1 MLLKRVGSTTVEEA
15 AAALSVASMTAR
27 QHLTGLERDGLVDST
42 KVRRATGRPHY
53 LYRLTPRG
61 EELFPRRFD
70 VVAKLLLQEV
80 GRLLAEDIDGLEADE
95 KRSLVIQRAADRLAE
110 GLGGLGSG
118 LSLAERV
125 AAATAVLQGIGG
137 FAEWNETED
146 GYEIRDYNCF
156 FAHIEMEESN
166 GCEWHQQLLTRLLD
180 HPVVEDVF
188 SKGSTQCCRYLVPAD
203 REARK
208 SPTDA

>member
-1 MLLKRVGSTTVEEA
+1 MLLKRLGSTTVDEA

-27 QHLTGLERDGLVDST
+27 QHLVGLERDGLVDST

-53 LYRLTPRG
+53 LYTLTPRG

-80 GRLLAEDIDGLEADE
+80 GGLRGDDIEGLEAED
-95 KRSLVIQRAADRLAE
+95 KRSLVIQRAADRLVD
-110 GLGGLGSG
+110 GLGGSGAG

-125 AAATAVLQGIGG
+125 AAATVVLQGIGG
-137 FAEWNETED
+137 FAEWNETDD

-156 FAHIEMEESN
+156 FAHLEIDETA
-166 GCEWHQQLLTRLLD
+166 GCEWHQRLLTRLLD
-180 HPVVEDVF
+180 HLVIEDVF

-208 SPTDA
+208 SLTDA